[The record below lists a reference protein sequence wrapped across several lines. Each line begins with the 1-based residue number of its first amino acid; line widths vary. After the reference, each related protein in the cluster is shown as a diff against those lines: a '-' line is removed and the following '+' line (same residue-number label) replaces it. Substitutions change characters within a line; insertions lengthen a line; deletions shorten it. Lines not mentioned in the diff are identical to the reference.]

1 MIVCEDDNKAQH
13 RRDQEA
19 YQSWVKEDCCVCF
32 TMLSNMHN
40 DLIGKFEVHATTHAM
55 WNALKLKFGGT
66 FVTILRGLN
75 IKLYSYKMCPNHTMK
90 QHLRTMSTMIRKL
103 KAAGNTLTEEQ
114 KIQARLCSLPDSWE
128 TMLISLTQS
137 DNIKTFYDV
146 SRHLDLEV
154 ERLEASK
161 TTKAAKYGSTYM
173 ANNDSRAP
181 RGPKCKNYARRQDSG
196 NGIVPKKEKNTKHK
210 RNKRNGKGKNGKSST
225 VIKRDTLLVIALSQ
239 ERYSL
244 TSILAKVLFPLMLW
258 LFTHIHIG
266 LLIQERSNMLQETK
280 SSLQSIVEF
289 QRGVEDSTQGMEL
302 ACKCRAFT
310 PTSWNCAEDVLYCC
324 MMFSCSGSSA
334 KLVIIC

>member
-13 RRDQEA
+13 RHDQEA

-90 QHLRTMSTMIRKL
+90 QHLRTMSTMIREL

-137 DNIKTFYDV
+137 ENIKTFYDV

-181 RGPKCKNYARRQDSG
+181 RGPKCKNYAQRQDSD
-196 NGIVPKKEKNTKHK
+196 NGIVPKKEKNTKRK
-210 RNKRNGKGKNGKSST
+210 RNKRNGKGKNGKCFNCD
-225 VIKRDTLLVIALSQ
+225 KEGHFARDCT
-239 ERYSL
+239 EPR
-244 TSILAKVLFPLMLW
+244 KVLPDFN
-258 LFTHIHIG
+258 
-266 LLIQERSNMLQETK
+266 SC
-280 SSLQSIVEF
+280 QSFVSTYVMVVHSHPYWIIDSGAIEHVARDLVEF
-289 QRGVEDSTQGMEL
+289 VEY
-302 ACKCRAFT
+302 R
-310 PTSWNCAEDVLYCC
+310 
-324 MMFSCSGSSA
+324 
-334 KLVIIC
+334 